1 MSVTIFWCC
10 RKCSGKNGFNLELPD
25 DPLNVRTTPISDHQ
39 SAKPPEAIKDEL
51 AAGARADLDA
61 MATAMGKARECPAQ
75 AEEAFA
81 DILRRA
87 ADIKGQAVNFENP
100 ILGAAAASLTTY
112 LEKAGSQA
120 DKKADVVEAHL
131 QAMQL
136 VMADESARTKDGE
149 ELLNALRELVARTLG
164 H

>member
-1 MSVTIFWCC
+1 MSEQHRFQIINPPNRLRLKVPRT
-10 RKCSGKNGFNLELPD
+10 GGPD
-25 DPLNVRTTPISDHQ
+25 LKEVQAAAEEGLN
-39 SAKPPEAIKDEL
+39 AIKGEL
-51 AAGARADLDA
+51 EAGARADLDA
-61 MATAMGKARECPAQ
+61 MATAIGKACEGPAQ

-87 ADIKGQAVNFENP
+87 ADIKGQAATFENP
-100 ILGAAAASLTTY
+100 VLGAAAASLTTY
-112 LEKAGSQA
+112 LEKVGSQA
-120 DKKADVVEAHL
+120 YKKAEVVEAHL

-149 ELLNALRELVARTLG
+149 ELLNALRELVAKTLE

>member
-1 MSVTIFWCC
+1 MSEQRRFQIINPPNRLRLKVPRT
-10 RKCSGKNGFNLELPD
+10 GGPD
-25 DPLNVRTTPISDHQ
+25 LKEVQAAAEQGLN
-39 SAKPPEAIKDEL
+39 AIKDEL

>member
-1 MSVTIFWCC
+1 MSEQRRFQIINPPNRLRLKVPRT
-10 RKCSGKNGFNLELPD
+10 GGPD
-25 DPLNVRTTPISDHQ
+25 LKEVQAAAEEGLN
-39 SAKPPEAIKDEL
+39 AIKDEL